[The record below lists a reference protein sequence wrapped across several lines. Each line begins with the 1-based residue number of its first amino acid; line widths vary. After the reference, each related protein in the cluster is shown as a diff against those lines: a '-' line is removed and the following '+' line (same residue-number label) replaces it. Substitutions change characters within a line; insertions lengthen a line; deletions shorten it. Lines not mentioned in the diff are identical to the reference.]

1 MTDIKQLNYIT
12 KYVELI
18 DTVFLV
24 LKKKP
29 LSEQYCPVIQILSA
43 DLF

>member
-1 MTDIKQLNYIT
+1 MGQLNYIT

-29 LSEQYCPVIQILSA
+29 LSEQYHPAVRIRPADMLS
-43 DLF
+43 